1 MHGHDSSSMYVE
13 KGSRAWSESLLSHSY
28 WASQGINIKFGPII
42 FRSCYLNLILVFLSI
57 SSIWVQLNNSQV
69 PRYEYTT
76 NAILKKALRIKG
88 LQIKFSSV
96 IG

>member
-1 MHGHDSSSMYVE
+1 MDM
-13 KGSRAWSESLLSHSY
+13 KGWVNTLQISQTIAIAKHIQEHLGTKMSKSHLFCFILLTHEGSHREVY
-28 WASQGINIKFGPII
+28 GAQRLINLEI
-42 FRSCYLNLILVFLSI
+42 LNI
-57 SSIWVQLNNSQV
+57 SQV